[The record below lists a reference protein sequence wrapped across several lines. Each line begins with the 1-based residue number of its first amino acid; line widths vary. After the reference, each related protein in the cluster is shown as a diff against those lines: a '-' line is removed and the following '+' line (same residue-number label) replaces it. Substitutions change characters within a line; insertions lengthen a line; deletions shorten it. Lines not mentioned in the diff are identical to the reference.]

1 MSSPLSELPAPRSRL
16 AVLADEVQAI
26 AAGCWPG
33 HLGEKPSPYLIGRF
47 LGLVRENPRILLT
60 LMRNTATVWGLLSA
74 PGLLLSA
81 FLLRP
86 ASSWT

>member
-60 LMRNTATVWGLLSA
+60 LMREEYGHRLGS
-74 PGLLLSA
+74 
-81 FLLRP
+81 FFRP
-86 ASSWT
+86 WLASERLP